1 MRHWRMILDLEKTC
15 VGGNKEAKGD
25 KKGNGTLRTSSSFY
39 TQETTHLSCPVK
51 IRRIGEE
58 EERQTNIRR
67 SSTPSSSARHE

>member
-1 MRHWRMILDLEKTC
+1 MILDLEKTC

-51 IRRIGEE
+51 PAVLEKSKSV
-58 EERQTNIRR
+58 RQT
-67 SSTPSSSARHE
+67 